1 MAQTLLK
8 LTDVKKHF
16 PVTKGFLISKVTGW
30 IKAVDGVNLSL
41 ERGETLGIVGESG
54 CGKTTT
60 AKLVLLLEEATSGSI
75 KFQGKELLELRG
87 DDRKEY
93 RRSVQPVFQD
103 PSSSL
108 NPRMRVE
115 HFVSEPLD
123 VNSTMSKSE
132 RKDRVLQVLRDVGL
146 DGNFAKR
153 YPHEL
158 SGGQRQRV
166 ALARALT
173 LNPDLIVLDEPVASL
188 DVSVRSQII
197 NLLRDLQ
204 DQLDLS
210 YLLISHDLAASRH
223 LSERTA
229 VMYLG
234 KVVETGPAEEMFAD
248 PQHPY
253 TQALLSA
260 ALPAHPDQRRD
271 FIPLEG
277 EVPSPINP
285 PSGCSFHT
293 RCPFAMAICSE
304 VEPALKALTTTRDVA
319 CHLFDRP

>member
-1 MAQTLLK
+1 MNQGLLT
-8 LTDVKKHF
+8 LTDVKKYF
-16 PVTKGFLISKVTGW
+16 PVTKGVLISRVAGW
-30 IKAVDGVNLSL
+30 IKAVDGIDLSL
-41 ERGETLGIVGESG
+41 ARGETLGIVGESG

-60 AKLVLLLEEATSGSI
+60 AKLILLLEETTSGSI
-75 KFQGKELLELRG
+75 KFRGKEISGLKG
-87 DDRKEY
+87 SDRKEY
-93 RRSVQPVFQD
+93 RKSVQPVFQD

-123 VNSTMSKSE
+123 VNSPMSKSE

-158 SGGQRQRV
+158 SGGQRQRI

-197 NLLRDLQ
+197 NLLKDLQ
-204 DQLDLS
+204 EQLNLS

-234 KVVETGPAEEMFAD
+234 KVVEVGPAEEMFAD

-260 ALPAHPDQRRD
+260 ALPAHPDQRRE

-285 PSGCSFHT
+285 PSGCRFHT
-293 RCPFAMAICSE
+293 RCPFAMAVCSE
-304 VEPALKALTTTRDVA
+304 AEPALKALSTTREVA
-319 CHLFDRP
+319 CHLFDKA